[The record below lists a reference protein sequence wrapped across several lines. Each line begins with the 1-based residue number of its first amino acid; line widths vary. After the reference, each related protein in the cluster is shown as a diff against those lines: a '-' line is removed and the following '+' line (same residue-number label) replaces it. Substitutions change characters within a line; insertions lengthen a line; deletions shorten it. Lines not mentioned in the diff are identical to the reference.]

1 MTTRATYM
9 FILTGM
15 VLVTLLLALHIVT
28 GAVWAQPVT
37 YLIVGLNVISMILWA
52 REGRDQ

>member
-1 MTTRATYM
+1 MTTKASYM

-15 VLVTLLLALHIVT
+15 ILVTLLLVLHIVT

-37 YLIVGLNVISMILWA
+37 YFIVGMNVISMILWA
-52 REGRDQ
+52 REGRD

>member
-1 MTTRATYM
+1 MTTKATYM

-15 VLVTLLLALHIVT
+15 ILVTLLLVLHIVT

-52 REGRDQ
+52 REGLE